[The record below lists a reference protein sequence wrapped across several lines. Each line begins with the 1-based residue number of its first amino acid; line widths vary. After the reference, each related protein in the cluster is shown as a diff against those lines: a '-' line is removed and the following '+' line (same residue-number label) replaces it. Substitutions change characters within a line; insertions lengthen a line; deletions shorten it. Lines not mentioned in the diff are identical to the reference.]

1 MPLDR
6 EAARQIVEPLRD
18 VFADALELAAA
29 ARGAAGGVL
38 KLVVNVT
45 AWQVCW
51 QWLPFRCVLI
61 DRFLCRGLKLLDLAG
76 QGLEVFVDGLF
87 EQALL
92 LGAEAL
98 GGRRE
103 LQPLEHRHLVGQLG
117 IERFGVTHLRLKPTG
132 QGANLGQA
140 HAGEGRVDEVCAD
153 AGIAVHQGGNDA
165 GDGWSRH
172 PQMRQ
177 LRGYRMRI
185 TPASPMRCQG
195 SPSTSA
201 SSCGWVNARMLPS
214 LGQTNLPAFNRRAA
228 SHTPMPSCTSTFMRL
243 ARRLAN
249 R

>member
-1 MPLDR
+1 MRHQAGSGQPLVDDGGRHRRLDERLAFGAGPLAAHMPLDR

-165 GDGWSRH
+165 GDRLVPPSAD
-172 PQMRQ
+172 
-177 LRGYRMRI
+177 
-185 TPASPMRCQG
+185 ASI
-195 SPSTSA
+195 
-201 SSCGWVNARMLPS
+201 ARLQDADHTGLADALP
-214 LGQTNLPAFNRRAA
+214 GQPE
-228 SHTPMPSCTSTFMRL
+228 HERL
-243 ARRLAN
+243 
-249 R
+249 